1 MILGFWSMVD
11 LPRKNMQFE
20 WGKWWCTTGT
30 AGSWGLTVWSTTWI
44 ACPWSG
50 RMMAILRHWLKMAEI
65 PVMCAAGQI
74 RVYSRYSNSPEQF
87 TQAML
92 RNLMMDFPEGKLSVV
107 GIDQAVSW
115 NLIWVKH
122 VKHWAIL
129 GLSWMCHVHILH
141 TKKSCDSSC
150 SQVRGISSETGLAKY
165 LCSLQELLRAVW
177 GADDPWLRSSFLQR
191 ICSAIEAG
199 HGNWMGIGFIES
211 HWKPLTAIDSHW
223 NPPSKKVGKWLKWLE
238 WPENVGTW
246 MKIVEIHEIL
256 HPLLRFWSVNFD
268 DASFHWAF
276 FTWA

>member
-1 MILGFWSMVD
+1 MIFGFWSMVD

-122 VKHWAIL
+122 VKHWVIL

-141 TKKSCDSSC
+141 TKKLCDDSSC

-191 ICSAIEAG
+191 IRSAIEAG
-199 HGNWMGIGFIES
+199 HGNWMELDGHRI
-211 HWKPLTAIDSHW
+211 HWKPLTAIEILHRKTLENGWNSW
-223 NPPSKKVGKWLKWLE
+223 NPPSSSWDSDLW
-238 WPENVGTW
+238 
-246 MKIVEIHEIL
+246 
-256 HPLLRFWSVNFD
+256 NFD

>member
-1 MILGFWSMVD
+1 MIFGFWSMVD

-74 RVYSRYSNSPEQF
+74 RVYTRYSNSPEQF

-122 VKHWAIL
+122 VKHWVIL

-141 TKKSCDSSC
+141 TKKSCDDSSC

-191 ICSAIEAG
+191 IRSAIEAG
-199 HGNWMGIGFIES
+199 HGNWMELDGHRI
-211 HWKPLTAIDSHW
+211 HWKPLKAIDSHW
-223 NPPSKKVGKWLKWLE
+223 NPPSKNVGKWLKF
-238 WPENVGTW
+238 
-246 MKIVEIHEIL
+246 MKSSIQ
-256 HPLLRFWSVNFD
+256 LLRFWSVKLRWCQLSL
-268 DASFHWAF
+268 SFLHLGLSLWK
-276 FTWA
+276 